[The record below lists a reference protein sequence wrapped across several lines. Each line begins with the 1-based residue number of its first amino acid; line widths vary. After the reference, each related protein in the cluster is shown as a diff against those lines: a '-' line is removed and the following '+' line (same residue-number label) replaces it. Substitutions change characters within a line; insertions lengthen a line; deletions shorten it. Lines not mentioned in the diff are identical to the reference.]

1 LPKEFCPI
9 RSMLVAELTTA
20 TNDVAKIVDR
30 LKVLATL
37 GNTVSARD
45 RKEILDLSNRRNT
58 SIVKCGRLLQ
68 RLGAHRT
75 KHDC

>member
-1 LPKEFCPI
+1 
-9 RSMLVAELTTA
+9 MLVAELTTA